1 MFWADACPTNS
12 MRTLCQG
19 TIAVLIL
26 GVACVAVKADPM
38 PVEECNQPGLSTTF
52 ASGGRAFESGNVAT
66 CIEGR
71 SDGYSIPDYQENPE
85 PMFFAP
91 GLKGGDSPAV
101 VPFTGLLDQKSA
113 ANLAA
118 NNFFRDGATQTP
130 EPGTDAI
137 LLGFGFAVTL
147 AVRRRSSE
155 SLR

>member
-1 MFWADACPTNS
+1 MFWTRKVS
-12 MRTLCQG
+12 HQHMRKLCEG

-66 CIEGR
+66 CIEGH

-85 PMFFAP
+85 PLFFAT
-91 GLKGGDSPAV
+91 GLKAGDSPAV
-101 VPFTGLLDQKSA
+101 VPFTALLDQKSA
-113 ANLAA
+113 ASLAA
-118 NNFFRDGATQTP
+118 NNFFQDGATPTP

-147 AVRRRSSE
+147 ALRRRSGV